1 MYSDDLEERNL
12 SVDQIFLD
20 PNNPRFWTEKITR
33 DIADRRIPDA
43 DVQTRTAKDIES
55 HGIQELLNS
64 ILRNG
69 FLKLDRIVVR
79 EIKGQKDKYVAVEG
93 NRRLA
98 ALKLLRQRIKDETI
112 DEDGLSL
119 TYLENLHDSTDVIP
133 ILVYQGS
140 DTQEIS
146 WLLQGIR
153 HISGIRDWAPAQRAR
168 LLADQIDKH
177 GLRFREAGQTFGL
190 TPQAVGRLYRSYKAL
205 EQMRQDD
212 EFQTKARNN
221 YFTLFEEAYRSMD
234 VRKWLDWNDQEHLFE
249 NEDNLQQFYS
259 WITPD
264 DDHPDKRR
272 RIHDPRQIKQ
282 LASLVASNH
291 QDLLSQFDS
300 HEISIENAYER
311 ATMQSE
317 ADDWIQALGKVSR
330 LLSNIPQSAF
340 QEGSEQLLAKLEDIS
355 TRVKTMEKMA
365 TAAVG
370 GE

>member
-1 MYSDDLEERNL
+1 MYSDELEEKDL
-12 SVDQIFLD
+12 SINQLFLD

-33 DIADRRIPDA
+33 DIADRRIPDE
-43 DVQTRTAKDIES
+43 DIQTRTAKDIES
-55 HGIQELLNS
+55 HGIQELLNT

-69 FLKLDRIVVR
+69 FLTLDRIVVR
-79 EIKGQKDKYVAVEG
+79 EIKGQKNKYVAVEG

-112 DEDGLSL
+112 DEEGVSSV
-119 TYLENLHDSTDVIP
+119 YLENLLKSTDTIRLL
-133 ILVYQGS
+133 IYQGS
-140 DTQEIS
+140 ETQEIA

-177 GLRFREAGQTFGL
+177 GLKFREAGQTFGL
-190 TPQAVGRLYRSYKAL
+190 APQSVGRLYRSYKAL

-212 EFQTKARNN
+212 EFQTKARND
-221 YFTLFEEAYRSMD
+221 YFTLFEEAYRNMA
-234 VRKWLDWNDQEHLFE
+234 VRKWLGWNDQEYRFE

-259 WITPD
+259 WITAD

-282 LASLVASNH
+282 LASLVASNRKE
-291 QDLLSQFDS
+291 LISQFDS

-311 ATMQSE
+311 ATVQNE
-317 ADDWIQALGKVSR
+317 ADDWIQALEKVSQ
-330 LLSNIPQSAF
+330 LLGNIPQSAF
-340 QEGSEQLLAKLEDIS
+340 QEGSEQLLARLEDILG
-355 TRVKTMEKMA
+355 RIETMKKMA
-365 TAAVG
+365 AAVRD
-370 GE
+370 E

>member
-1 MYSDDLEERNL
+1 MYSDELEEKSL
-12 SVDQIFLD
+12 SIEQLFLD
-20 PNNPRFWTEKITR
+20 PNNPRFWTEKTSR
-33 DIADRRIPDA
+33 DIADRRIPDV
-43 DVQTRTAKDIES
+43 DVQTRTENNIEN
-55 HGIQELLNS
+55 HGVRELLNS

-79 EIKGQKDKYVAVEG
+79 KIKGQKDKYVVVEG

-98 ALKLLRQRIKDETI
+98 ALNLLRQQIKDETI
-112 DEDGLSL
+112 DEEGLSP
-119 TYLENLHDSTDVIP
+119 TYLENLRESTDIIP
-133 ILVYQGS
+133 LLVYRGG

-190 TPQAVGRLYRSYKAL
+190 APQSVGRLYRSYKAL

-212 EFQTKARNN
+212 EFQTKARND
-221 YFTLFEEAYRSMD
+221 YFTLFEEAYRNMN
-234 VRKWLDWNDQEHLFE
+234 VRKWLDWNDQEHRFE

-282 LASLVASNH
+282 LASLVVGDH
-291 QDLLSQFDS
+291 KDLLSQFDS
-300 HEISIENAYER
+300 YEISVENAYEK

-317 ADDWIQALGKVSR
+317 ADDWIQALEKVSK

-340 QEGSEQLLAKLEDIS
+340 QEGSEQLLVKLEDIS
-355 TRVKTMEKMA
+355 ERVETMEKMA
-365 TAAVG
+365 AAVG
-370 GE
+370 GG